1 MNHKSSDEGT
11 TPELPPSTNFPT
23 YTQSGGGLNI
33 DMCGGGSRVVG
44 SIGSAGLVTKFEPST
59 SKKPTEYGS
68 DALNLSPRGS
78 NVLPRCALVDGITR
92 RALFNVWNEEQDPK
106 RKIDAVLSLVRS
118 RMDSD
123 KYENQQQLKFRKI
136 VKNFCSFVGKKWM
149 MGHRNEKFFSKSK
162 DAWLSVE

>member
-1 MNHKSSDEGT
+1 MVDFRAWI
-11 TPELPPSTNFPT
+11 TPPPSLKNSCVRQW
-23 YTQSGGGLNI
+23 TQFKQLN
-33 DMCGGGSRVVG
+33 GKRHQ
-44 SIGSAGLVTKFEPST
+44 
-59 SKKPTEYGS
+59 
-68 DALNLSPRGS
+68 
-78 NVLPRCALVDGITR
+78 
-92 RALFNVWNEEQDPK
+92 NEEQDPK